1 MKTMKLLFLFL
12 LGALSMQ
19 AQESETLEDY
29 YYYNGKKVPLILNEE
44 KVVVSIPKE
53 CTETDERIRAD
64 VQVLS
69 IIGDNSFDIFVISK
83 SDYETLTSRDFWN
96 EDAKSVIISSSYFTE
111 DNFEVYATPYLD
123 VKLKEEQ
130 DVDLLASYAETYKLK
145 IVENVSSMPLWYI
158 LALTPES
165 EKSPLVCANEL
176 YESGKFAHS
185 VPEFSS
191 SSSIALSV
199 RGVATVAKET
209 FNLFDLQGRRLNAE
223 PIHGVYIKN
232 GKKVVK

>member
-1 MKTMKLLFLFL
+1 MH
-12 LGALSMQ
+12 AI
-19 AQESETLEDY
+19 AQNDY
-29 YYYNGKKVPLILNEE
+29 YYYNGKKVPLILNVE

-83 SDYETLTSRDFWN
+83 SDYETLTTRDYWN
-96 EDAKSVIISSSYFTE
+96 EDAKSVIITSSYFTE

-145 IVENVSSMPLWYI
+145 IVRNMSSMPLWYI

-223 PIHGVYIKN
+223 PKHGVYIRN